1 MVKHAQLT
9 VNQIRGPYMQ
19 LLTNLQGNDGEIWLQ
34 ALNVFLR
41 KGHPWLNKPE
51 KYDSFAFI
59 GESVGKMPGLSL
71 VAGAQVSIAWKII
84 TNANESREQVMFF
97 LEFFK
102 EDSDGPLFEF
112 DQIVDL
118 AEIVQLIGKD
128 DWLDI
133 ERIVRDDE
141 SPTRAFLQVAVEK
154 IFNSPCLQ
162 AEIDE
167 DRVMLTWYLQLPTK
181 NRQVLTMEAE
191 THRLQDY
198 LKIDWSKMDQKPL
211 LL

>member
-141 SPTRAFLQVAVEK
+141 SPTRAFLQVAVKK

-181 NRQVLTMEAE
+181 NRQVLTIEAE